1 MKALLLSLAAAI
13 VICAPCGCATNS
25 ELLRVPIQDLAAQ
38 KTQLLGT
45 TLVTQGCLSDSHHGA
60 YIRPC
65 DETAPYDLTLV
76 TDPSNKIPELF
87 MRVLGHLGG
96 EMEVVATGS
105 LVRVPADQQIYLE
118 LRSIDVVRKHEP

>member
-1 MKALLLSLAAAI
+1 MKARLLSLAAAI
-13 VICAPCGCATNS
+13 GICASCGCATDS
-25 ELLRVPIQDLAAQ
+25 DLPRVSIQHLAAR

-65 DETAPYDLTLV
+65 DETDPSDLTLV
-76 TDPSNKIPELF
+76 TDPNSKIPELF

-96 EMEVVATGS
+96 ELEVVVTGS
-105 LVRVPADQQIYLE
+105 LVTVPADPQIYFE